1 MTWLLVTRR
10 PFGPVIALLGLF
22 PGFHIAQLSFQ
33 VIVNC
38 GVNFLMQC
46 DNPQKAK
53 VFTFTDEV
61 RFRIKFR
68 TLVSLE
74 PARQLFVGG
83 VNNKAVSWRGRFA
96 RKSCATGE

>member
-1 MTWLLVTRR
+1 M
-10 PFGPVIALLGLF
+10 ALLGLF

-61 RFRIKFR
+61 RFRIKF
-68 TLVSLE
+68 LSLILRWN
-74 PARQLFVGG
+74 PPVNCSLAVHTIRRYRGMGG
-83 VNNKAVSWRGRFA
+83 L
-96 RKSCATGE
+96 RKSSAAGGMIR